1 MSFSLYF
8 VGMVVLGLG
17 CFIQLLYIAHKH
29 RRTIRRWIVG
39 AGNGQQQQ
47 QQDIQLVEYDLEGF
61 MEAHPPRQTVHSEAG
76 PAAANPLLSAVISDE
91 EFLAIEIVNSQ
102 VS

>member
-1 MSFSLYF
+1 
-8 VGMVVLGLG
+8 VLGLG
-17 CFIQLLYIAHKH
+17 CFIELMYIAHKH

-39 AGNGQQQQ
+39 AGNSQQQQ
-47 QQDIQLVEYDLEGF
+47 QQEIQLVEYDLDGF
-61 MEAHPPRQTVHSEAG
+61 MEAHPPPRRAVHSETR

-102 VS
+102 V